1 MHLNG
6 DTVASVPTNKVNP
19 KTGMSQMG
27 KGKDTA
33 GTCHQDHASIYT
45 TEQHRHQSQHPIQP
59 LHQHGVE
66 KQSIHNTIHTS
77 SVEGGGGIQPSPQ
90 TSMAAR
96 CWLDIK
102 DPYAPSLLHATLR
115 SASTMG
121 WVQVADRCQGPKTKQ
136 EEPFIKLAQVEYR
149 CKWLTAWAEYRFSW
163 NPWWLL
169 VFVKFASFFYF
180 PTTTE
185 KNHVSFGPAELHIH
199 NSSCTEF
206 NYS

>member
-77 SVEGGGGIQPSPQ
+77 SVEGGGCPHRHPWQHDADLTSRTPMHPPSCTQHWGLPAQWVLVQGTGGWSVSRTKNKTGRTLHKTRTSGIQ
-90 TSMAAR
+90 M
-96 CWLDIK
+96 
-102 DPYAPSLLHATLR
+102 
-115 SASTMG
+115 
-121 WVQVADRCQGPKTKQ
+121 
-136 EEPFIKLAQVEYR
+136 
-149 CKWLTAWAEYRFSW
+149 
-163 NPWWLL
+163 
-169 VFVKFASFFYF
+169 
-180 PTTTE
+180 
-185 KNHVSFGPAELHIH
+185 
-199 NSSCTEF
+199 
-206 NYS
+206 